1 MKANIF
7 LLIAGL
13 LFFDTTASAQVADG
27 SIAPNFI
34 STDIEGNEWELYEV
48 LNQGK
53 TVILDISATWCAP
66 CWDYHQSGELETLY
80 EMYGPDGTNELMVF
94 LIEGDE
100 MTTTDQLYGIGSGTL
115 GDWVTGTH
123 YPIIDDREIAEAFQ
137 INFFPTLF
145 MICPTRKV
153 YQAGQWTSNQI
164 YNETNIC
171 PQALGD
177 NNASILNYGGL
188 EGQIC
193 EDVNFAP
200 AILMQNM
207 GAAPLTEATITL
219 KRDNNLI
226 QEIQWAGDLNT
237 YDIDDI
243 TFDPILVTG
252 DTELSIDIESVN
264 GEMDDDDSNNNYI
277 ANIMVSEFA
286 DHELVTLE
294 LQLDNIPGDTYW
306 EISNSDGDVIYY
318 DGNQSAKDPGAGNEE
333 SYLSPNAFIEVE
345 LLLPSNGCY
354 EFGIYDLFGDGL
366 SGSAFYRLKKEDGSV
381 LLEGGDFNFEE
392 TTPFGIV
399 NAQGTSNNATLLYMQ
414 PLDDDF
420 CFDYTFSPVI
430 KFQNTGNNSITNLG
444 LSVYGDNINYLDYE
458 WAGDVSPANIK
469 TVTLP
474 EITVSSSNE
483 IVIEIVSVNGQPHDF
498 EFRNKVSRPSLR
510 RATTEQDWV
519 IDFYTGSNAHEIYW
533 QLTDDNNNVIIS
545 GGNEVVGPDGAGL
558 EVAQPGD
565 SGAYADNSQII
576 ENITL
581 PSFGCYHLKLV
592 DDIGNGLSG
601 GGFGLPNP
609 FFKIRNNTVGVI
621 VETNGNYGEEFN
633 SNIGIESS
641 SANHEVLAEIYEF
654 QIQPNP
660 VSDELS
666 LFLEN
671 INGVKTNVFI
681 MEGLTGRIIYENE
694 LMING
699 GGASHRISTEQFASG
714 VYMVGMRV
722 NDNVVV
728 KKFIV
733 ER

>member
-1 MKANIF
+1 MKTYIF
-7 LLIAGL
+7 SLIGG
-13 LFFDTTASAQVADG
+13 LFFFNLVASAQVADG

-34 STDIEGNEWELYEV
+34 STDVEGNEWELYEV

-80 EMYGPDGTNELMVF
+80 EMYGPNGTDELMVF

-100 MTTTDQLYGIGSGTL
+100 TTTTDQLHGIGSGTL
-115 GDWVTGTH
+115 GDWVTGTE
-123 YPIIDDREIAEAFQ
+123 YPIIDDRDIAEAFQ

-153 YQAGQWTSNQI
+153 YQVGQWTSNQI

-177 NNASILNYGGL
+177 NNASILNYEGF

-193 EDVNFAP
+193 EDVNFSP
-200 AILMQNM
+200 SILLQNM
-207 GAAPLTEATITL
+207 GNANLTEATITL

-226 QEIQWAGDLNT
+226 QEIQWTGNLST
-237 YDIDDI
+237 YDVDAVI
-243 TFDPILVTG
+243 FDPIFVNG
-252 DTELSIDIESVN
+252 NTELSIDVESVN

-277 ANIMVSEFA
+277 ANIMVSEFT
-286 DHELVTLE
+286 DHELITLE
-294 LQLDNIPGDTYW
+294 LQLDNIPGETYW
-306 EISNSDGDVIYY
+306 EISNSSGDVIYY
-318 DGNQSAKDPGAGNEE
+318 DGNQSAKDPTADNEE
-333 SYLSPNAFIEVE
+333 RYLMPNALIEVE
-345 LLLPSNGCY
+345 LLLPSDGCY

-392 TTPFGIV
+392 ITPFGIV
-399 NAQGTSNNATLLYMQ
+399 GAEGTSNNATLLYMQ

-420 CFDYTFSPVI
+420 CFDYIFSPVI
-430 KFQNTGNNSITNLG
+430 ELQNTGNNLITSLEF
-444 LSVYGDNINYLDYE
+444 SVNGDNTNYLDYE
-458 WAGDVSPANIK
+458 WTGEVSPANTETI
-469 TVTLP
+469 TLP
-474 EITVSSSNE
+474 EITVSSSDN
-483 IVIEIVSVNGQPHDF
+483 IVVEVISVNGQPHDF

-510 RATTEQDWV
+510 RATTVQDWV

-533 QLTDDNNNVIIS
+533 QLTDDNNTIIIS
-545 GGNEVVGPDGAGL
+545 GGNEIVGPDGGGL

-565 SGAYADNSQII
+565 LGAYADNTQII
-576 ENITL
+576 ENISI

-592 DDIGNGLSG
+592 DDMGNGLSG

-609 FFKIRNNTVGVI
+609 FFKIRNNTVGII
-621 VETNGNYGEEFN
+621 VETNGNYGEGFN
-633 SNIGIESS
+633 SNIGVESS
-641 SANHEVLAEIYEF
+641 TANHEVLTEIYDF

-666 LFLEN
+666 LFLKN
-671 INGVKTNVFI
+671 TNEAEGSVFL
-681 MEGLTGRIIYENE
+681 MEGLTGRIVYQNKLMVNE
-694 LMING
+694 G
-699 GGASHRISTEQFASG
+699 DVSHRISTEQFAAG
-714 VYMVGMRV
+714 IYMVGVRTDDHVM
-722 NDNVVV
+722 V
-728 KKFIV
+728 KKIIV
-733 ER
+733 EK